1 MPERTAEPGQRLL
14 VKTASTIPETS
25 ARNVRVRSVFR
36 AGETPFES
44 SLQFVLR
51 NRLDVGAVNERHV
64 HPDVEKVY
72 YILAGEAEAT
82 AGPWT
87 EVARAGDFI
96 FFPAAIPHQIR
107 NIGQVTLEFVVVAA
121 QAPSPAG
128 LEGYTE

>member
-1 MPERTAEPGQRLL
+1 MAEQAPEPEQRLL
-14 VKTASTIPETS
+14 VKTASTIPEAS

-44 SLQFVLR
+44 SLQFVLW
-51 NRLDVGAVNERHV
+51 NKLDVGAVNHRHV
-64 HPDVEKVY
+64 HADVEKVY

-82 AGPWT
+82 VGPWT
-87 EVARAGDFI
+87 ETARAGDFI

-121 QAPSPAG
+121 QAISPVG
-128 LEGYTE
+128 LEGYTD

>member
-1 MPERTAEPGQRLL
+1 MADKLAGSEQRLL
-14 VKTASTIPETS
+14 VKTAAAIPERS

-44 SLQFVLR
+44 SLQFVLS
-51 NRLDVGAVNERHV
+51 NKLDVGAVNDRHV
-64 HPDVEKVY
+64 HLDVEKVY

-87 EVARAGDFI
+87 EIARAGDFI

-107 NIGQVTLEFVVVAA
+107 NIGSVTLEFVVVAA
-121 QAPSPAG
+121 QAQSPAG
-128 LEGYTE
+128 LEGHTE